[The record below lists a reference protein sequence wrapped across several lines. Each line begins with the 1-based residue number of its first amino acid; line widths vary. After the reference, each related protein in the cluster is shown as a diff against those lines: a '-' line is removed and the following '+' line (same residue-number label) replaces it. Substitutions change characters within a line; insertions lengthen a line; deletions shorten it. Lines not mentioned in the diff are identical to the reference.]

1 MGRKEKKPVALPC
14 GLGRVR
20 PEGNCPAFTE
30 VAKVS
35 VTGLFFCSGIE
46 HAKCVFPALDIFKK
60 AILKTVFFKK
70 KNRQKYRKQKSKPKA
85 GQWWHT
91 HTFSPST
98 WEERQTDLCECED
111 AWSTE

>member
-70 KNRQKYRKQKSKPKA
+70 KQTKIQKTEIKTKSWA
-85 GQWWHT
+85 VVAHT
-91 HTFSPST
+91 H
-98 WEERQTDLCECED
+98 L
-111 AWSTE
+111 

>member
-70 KNRQKYRKQKSKPKA
+70 KTDKNTENRNQNQKLGS
-85 GQWWHT
+85 GGTHT
-91 HTFSPST
+91 H
-98 WEERQTDLCECED
+98 L
-111 AWSTE
+111 